1 MSRRNKGSKG
11 FMPEKGVNPIL
22 QKMEEE
28 RKAKEDE
35 QARQLEEAVLLDE
48 AVKKKLQELDQQIAA
63 ETANY
68 TTRRNELEAEY
79 QEKRKKLDEE
89 SDALT
94 QREAS
99 IKKERQMFST
109 WKVR

>member
-1 MSRRNKGSKG
+1 
-11 FMPEKGVNPIL
+11 
-22 QKMEEE
+22 MEEE

-99 IKKERQMFST
+99 IEKRETDVLNMESALNEQREK
-109 WKVR
+109 